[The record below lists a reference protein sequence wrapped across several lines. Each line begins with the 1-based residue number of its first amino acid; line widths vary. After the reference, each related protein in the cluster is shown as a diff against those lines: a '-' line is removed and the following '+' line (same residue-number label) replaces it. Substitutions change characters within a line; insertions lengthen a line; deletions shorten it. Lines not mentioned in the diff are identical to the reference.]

1 MSRIAFT
8 EEEFAAATKI
18 WRERMQKSILAGFS
32 EEDKEIFNEAVK
44 QRDNPVQKLLE
55 KHGITLSEEEIN
67 EVVKKLMGSEDK
79 ISDNKTITD
88 EIIEMYNEGMNI
100 EEIADFLDME
110 ESRVFTIL
118 DENEIL

>member
-8 EEEFAAATKI
+8 EEFAAATKI

-32 EEDKEIFNEAVK
+32 EEDKEIFNEAIK
-44 QRDNPVQKLLE
+44 LRDNPVQKLLE

-88 EIIEMYNEGMNI
+88 EIIEMYNAGMNI

>member
-44 QRDNPVQKLLE
+44 QGDNPVQKLLE

-88 EIIEMYNEGMNI
+88 EIIEMYNAGMNI

-110 ESRVFTIL
+110 ESHVFTIL
-118 DENEIL
+118 DENEV